1 VNEMLY
7 LPQETPLEIRS
18 DEDKRQIWARIIPY
32 GEAVDIPGYGR
43 EMFTRGAIEGLSPEA
58 TTLFY
63 NHGHRQGLMPIGK
76 VLELQE
82 RDDGAYAL
90 MEVSRTTAGDE
101 AWQLAKDRV
110 LKFLSPGFLVRS
122 RDRRSGNTTI
132 SKLLEIS
139 LTPFPTYQGA
149 QVLATRS
156 EKEDHPMS
164 DEIKVE
170 DNVTDPT
177 PEPVDVEALQTR
189 MDTRLSEFDRKLDKL
204 QSSVEAPAVNG
215 GGGEVNF
222 RYGPKEWFAAKIN
235 AEFRSK
241 PQMLERIET
250 EFEEFKTRAISGEI
264 QTRAFDGILQTRALA
279 DITGGQAQAGDN
291 DPADDLS
298 GLVVQEFMADQLV
311 NVLDVRRPV
320 FRNLGSIRMP
330 RSGYAEIPTVTQNTV
345 VQARGDQKAEAP
357 SQKMITTNKAYRH
370 EWLAGAVDI
379 ALEAIRTADISV
391 LDLVWND
398 LLGQYAIATESDTTV
413 GQGGKPVGV
422 VPWIQ
427 ADAAGSL
434 EGFTYVE
441 AALDTAT
448 YAAFIADVMEYS
460 EAVEDA
466 TGAPATKLFVTRAQF
481 RTLAGFVDANDRRLF
496 SMLGAT
502 NADARVGLN
511 ANEISLPG
519 GPTVIKGR
527 ADLTSAILTN
537 EDAFKVA
544 DGGPER
550 VEALNVALMGRDLG
564 LLGRTML
571 VPRIPAGVVRFTT
584 TPA

>member
-1 VNEMLY
+1 VTDEMLY
-7 LPQETPLEIRS
+7 LSQETPLEIRS
-18 DEDKRQIWARIIPY
+18 EEDQRQIWARIIPY

-43 EMFTRGAIEGLSPEA
+43 EMFTRGAIAGLNPEA

-156 EKEDHPMS
+156 EKEDQMP
-164 DEIKVE
+164 DEVKVE

-189 MDTRLSEFDRKLDKL
+189 MDTRLTEFDRKLDKL
-204 QSSVEAPAVNG
+204 QSSVEAPSVNG
-215 GGGEVNF
+215 AGGEVNF
-222 RYGPKEWFAAKIN
+222 RYGPKEWFVAKIN

-291 DPADDLS
+291 DRLPTTSRALWS
-298 GLVVQEFMADQLV
+298 
-311 NVLDVRRPV
+311 
-320 FRNLGSIRMP
+320 
-330 RSGYAEIPTVTQNTV
+330 RSSWPT
-345 VQARGDQKAEAP
+345 
-357 SQKMITTNKAYRH
+357 S
-370 EWLAGAVDI
+370 W
-379 ALEAIRTADISV
+379 S
-391 LDLVWND
+391 
-398 LLGQYAIATESDTTV
+398 
-413 GQGGKPVGV
+413 
-422 VPWIQ
+422 
-427 ADAAGSL
+427 
-434 EGFTYVE
+434 
-441 AALDTAT
+441 
-448 YAAFIADVMEYS
+448 
-460 EAVEDA
+460 
-466 TGAPATKLFVTRAQF
+466 
-481 RTLAGFVDANDRRLF
+481 
-496 SMLGAT
+496 
-502 NADARVGLN
+502 
-511 ANEISLPG
+511 
-519 GPTVIKGR
+519 
-527 ADLTSAILTN
+527 TSWT
-537 EDAFKVA
+537 
-544 DGGPER
+544 
-550 VEALNVALMGRDLG
+550 
-564 LLGRTML
+564 
-571 VPRIPAGVVRFTT
+571 
-584 TPA
+584 

>member
-1 VNEMLY
+1 
-7 LPQETPLEIRS
+7 
-18 DEDKRQIWARIIPY
+18 
-32 GEAVDIPGYGR
+32 
-43 EMFTRGAIEGLSPEA
+43 
-58 TTLFY
+58 
-63 NHGHRQGLMPIGK
+63 
-76 VLELQE
+76 
-82 RDDGAYAL
+82 
-90 MEVSRTTAGDE
+90 
-101 AWQLAKDRV
+101 
-110 LKFLSPGFLVRS
+110 
-122 RDRRSGNTTI
+122 
-132 SKLLEIS
+132 
-139 LTPFPTYQGA
+139 
-149 QVLATRS
+149 
-156 EKEDHPMS
+156 
-164 DEIKVE
+164 
-170 DNVTDPT
+170 
-177 PEPVDVEALQTR
+177 
-189 MDTRLSEFDRKLDKL
+189 
-204 QSSVEAPAVNG
+204 
-215 GGGEVNF
+215 
-222 RYGPKEWFAAKIN
+222 
-235 AEFRSK
+235 
-241 PQMLERIET
+241 
-250 EFEEFKTRAISGEI
+250 
-264 QTRAFDGILQTRALA
+264 
-279 DITGGQAQAGDN
+279 
-291 DPADDLS
+291 
-298 GLVVQEFMADQLV
+298 MADQLV

-345 VQARGDQKAEAP
+345 VQARGNQKAEAP
-357 SQKMITTNKAYRH
+357 SQKMITANKAYRA

-434 EGFTYVE
+434 EGFTYTE
-441 AALDTAT
+441 AVLDTAT
-448 YAAFIADVMEYS
+448 YAAFIADVMEFS

-502 NADARVGLN
+502 NADARVPLN

-584 TPA
+584 TPV